1 MCDVNQIVLGT
12 VWREFKLHGVH
23 ACLRH
28 VAVMIGPIGPPGSWK
43 RKARKVLLCTHMHK
57 SLGHSDRL

>member
-12 VWREFKLHGVH
+12 VWREFKLRGVH
-23 ACLRH
+23 AHLRH
-28 VAVMIGPIGPPGSWK
+28 IAVMIGPIGPPGSRK
-43 RKARKVLLCTHMHK
+43 RKARKVLLRTRVHK